1 MMAKNGFKRKLIAIL
16 SADVK
21 GWLDKTNHVRFAR
34 KEIL

>member
-1 MMAKNGFKRKLIAIL
+1 MMAKNGFKRKLTATL

-21 GWLDKTNHVRFAR
+21 GWLNKKNHVRFAR

>member
-1 MMAKNGFKRKLIAIL
+1 MMAENGFKRKLTTIP

-21 GWLDKTNHVRFAR
+21 GWLDKTNHVCFAR